1 MALCLWMPRFWP
13 VRAGEMA
20 QERIAFRLDDRLAI
34 GRNPV
39 LEFRDREI
47 AGIGARMI
55 ADQPVGKQ
63 DQISRADFSDA
74 AVRPA
79 ARRAEPARRHA
90 NFFRH
95 IIHSLDE
102 SSFAAVDAYGKN
114 RCRVIP
120 RNGDQS
126 FEERSEEHTSEL

>member
-20 QERIAFRLDDRLAI
+20 QERIAVRLDDRLAI

-39 LEFRDREI
+39 LEFRDRVI

-55 ADQPVGKQ
+55 ADQPVGKP

-74 AVRPA
+74 AVRPN
-79 ARRAEPARRHA
+79 ARPPEPARRHA
-90 NFFRH
+90 TFLR
-95 IIHSLDE
+95 HSL
-102 SSFAAVDAYGKN
+102 
-114 RCRVIP
+114 R
-120 RNGDQS
+120 
-126 FEERSEEHTSEL
+126 